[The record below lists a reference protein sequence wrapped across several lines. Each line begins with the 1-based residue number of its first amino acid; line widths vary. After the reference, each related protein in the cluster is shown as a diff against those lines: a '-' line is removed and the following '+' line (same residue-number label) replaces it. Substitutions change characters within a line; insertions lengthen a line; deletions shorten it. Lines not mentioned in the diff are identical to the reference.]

1 MIPTVTG
8 TRYVTPLR
16 EGGSLPGLVEADDEG
31 TYVVKFRAAGQGP
44 KVLAAEIIAGELA
57 RRLGF
62 RVPDLVLVE
71 MDPRIARHEPD
82 EEVQELLAASSGLN
96 LGMDFLPGAF
106 GFDPEAFPPDAEEAS
121 RVLWFDAL
129 IDNVDRSWRNP
140 NLLRWHRELWLIDHG
155 AALWFHHD
163 WPRAGTAAT
172 RPFRSDDH
180 VLVRHAADLAGVHRE
195 LAPAVTESLLTE
207 VVALVPDPWL
217 IDADGGSDAAERR
230 AAYVSHFLRRIES
243 APRWLPGGTT

>member
-1 MIPTVTG
+1 MTA

-31 TYVVKFRAAGQGP
+31 TYVVKFWAAGQGP

-62 RVPDLVLVE
+62 RVPDLLMIE

-82 EEVQELLAASSGLN
+82 EEVQALLAASAGRN

-106 GFDPEAFPPDAEEAS
+106 GFDPDAFPPDPAEAA

-129 IDNVDRSWRNP
+129 INNVDRSWRNP

-163 WPRAGTAAT
+163 WSRAGTAAR
-172 RPFRSDDH
+172 RPFRADDH
-180 VLVRHAADLAGVHRE
+180 VLARHAADPAEAHRE
-195 LAPAVTESLLTE
+195 LADGVTESVLRE
-207 VVALVPDPWL
+207 VVELVPDQWL
-217 IDADGGSDAAERR
+217 VDDDSGSGASAAERR
-230 AAYVSHFLRRIES
+230 TAYVDHFLARIES
-243 APRWLPGGTT
+243 APHWVPGGAA